1 MLEAE
6 KGENFGSARLVTTAD
21 SLPDTPDQS
30 SRSRLGNAARGRV
43 GCPRGFGAAEAPR
56 LSSMT
61 RGN

>member
-1 MLEAE
+1 MLEADQ
-6 KGENFGSARLVTTAD
+6 GENFGSARLVTTAA
-21 SLPDTPDQS
+21 SLPDTSDQS
-30 SRSRLGNAARGRV
+30 SRTRLGNAASERI